1 MVPKMPP
8 LPMTATTPTH
18 HHSKS
23 KVATNNCILEQTPD
37 IGFRLHMSLSF
48 QFQNKLPMA
57 CRAQCC
63 CCPGF
68 PMPCN
73 PSYSRAQALP
83 LLWHADRDCLQLLDS
98 QTASVQR
105 ESKA

>member
-1 MVPKMPP
+1 MAPKTPP

-23 KVATNNCILEQTPD
+23 KVATNNCILEQTPS
-37 IGFRLHMSLSF
+37 IGFRFHMSLSF
-48 QFQNKLPMA
+48 QFKNTLPMA

-73 PSYSRAQALP
+73 LE
-83 LLWHADRDCLQLLDS
+83 LLAC
-98 QTASVQR
+98 ASVAAAVACR
-105 ESKA
+105 SRLFAPVGFTDGVGAA